1 MKPIV
6 LCLPQAG
13 LCNRMRA
20 IASAVKFA
28 TTIGGDL
35 IVIWLVNEELNI
47 RFDSLFTYFPHR
59 VINIESRLFKRIV
72 PSILVRLP
80 FQKIIIT
87 PQDAENAAAMSEKK
101 RFLIYTA
108 RKLYSQV
115 DFSIFKE
122 SGLISDQLISSIN
135 QNTVGVHIRRTD
147 NSDSIKFSPTSLF
160 VERMNSI
167 LQENPD
173 THFYL
178 ATDDEREEVKLKQ
191 IFGSRILTHEK
202 RSFSRN
208 SNIGME
214 DAMIDLS
221 NLSRCGRILGSYWS
235 SFSETAAEW
244 GNCRFEQI
252 VQKK

>member
-6 LCLPQAG
+6 ICLPQAG
-13 LCNRMRA
+13 LCNRMRT
-20 IASAVKFA
+20 IVSAVKFA
-28 TTIGGDL
+28 ETIGGDL
-35 IVIWLVNEELNI
+35 TVIWLVNEELNI
-47 RFDSLFTYFPHR
+47 RFDRLFTNFPHR
-59 VINIESRLFKRIV
+59 VINIETRLFKRIV

-87 PQDAENAAAMSEKK
+87 PQDAEYAAAIPEKK

-108 RKLYSQV
+108 RRLYSQV
-115 DFSIFKE
+115 DFTIFRE
-122 SGLISDQLISSIN
+122 SGFISDQLNPSIN
-135 QNTVGVHIRRTD
+135 HNTIGVHIRRTD

-167 LQENPD
+167 LKETPN
-173 THFYL
+173 TRFYL
-178 ATDDEREEVKLKQ
+178 ATDDEKEEEYLKQ
-191 IFGSRILTHEK
+191 QFGSRILSHEK

-208 SNIGME
+208 SIEGME
-214 DAMIDLS
+214 DAMIDLT

-244 GNCRFEQI
+244 GNCQFEQI
-252 VQKK
+252 VQK